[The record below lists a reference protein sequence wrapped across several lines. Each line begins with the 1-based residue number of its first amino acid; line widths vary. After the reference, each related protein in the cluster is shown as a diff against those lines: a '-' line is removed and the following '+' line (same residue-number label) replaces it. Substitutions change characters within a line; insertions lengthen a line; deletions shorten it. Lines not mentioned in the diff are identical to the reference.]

1 MIYETA
7 FGDNVIFVDEVTS
20 STKIGEL
27 VDVIQLSDS
36 IDSHRN
42 NVSLDD
48 RVTFLDAVA
57 VNGGG
62 IHIVTLTDEVSFDD
76 FVTPRPLTVF
86 GDYLY
91 IYDWLEIPNGI
102 LNDELVFVDEITGV
116 SGPGITDTITL
127 EDSLDYKWIGL
138 LVSTDT
144 VTLTDGFS
152 GFVNDWRVVVFPI
165 VEERP

>member
-48 RVTFLDAVA
+48 RVTFLDGVV
-57 VNGGG
+57 VNGYS
-62 IHIVTLTDEVSFDD
+62 IHVVTLTDSVTLSEYL
-76 FVTPRPLTVF
+76 TPRPISVF
-86 GDYLY
+86 SDFLY

-102 LNDELVFVDEITGV
+102 LDDELVFVDEMVGE
-116 SGPGITDTITL
+116 SGPGITDTVTL
-127 EDSLDYKWIGL
+127 EDTLAYTATLK
-138 LVSTDT
+138 LVSSDT

-152 GFVNDWRVVVFPI
+152 GFVNNWRTVVVPI
-165 VEERP
+165 AEERP